1 MKKQVPT
8 EEVEYPC
15 PKCGTY
21 TKPYMHSRDGFA
33 YMICPKCNVQY
44 KTSVAVSANFRKFC
58 SKVGSAPNRSPSYYT
73 SSEEKVRYFLQNR
86 GLLEGLDFFHNA
98 RVGPFKNEKNRK
110 VYYWV
115 DFAIPKYKLIIE
127 VSPSIWHCY
136 SEDTLI
142 LTADGLKSYKELRQ
156 GDLVATLN
164 GRGYLE
170 YQPIKDLKVFSY
182 QGPMLELKMQSID
195 LLVTPTHKIFLRQR
209 HKPWTFRDA
218 SSLPKVFELKRDAK
232 WKGEIFQPPF
242 PVSLKTWLK
251 FLAWYLTEGSVHLE
265 RRKGNY
271 TICITQKTHKQYV
284 ARLLRQLPWK
294 FSYYRDAFTT
304 HNKELFMYL
313 AQFGKSREKFIPKE
327 VKNLPRKYLRLFIKE
342 LLKGDGSGETTFY
355 TSSEKMLSDFIE
367 ISLKAGFACT
377 YSVDTRVTNRF
388 GGPVFKINLTKKYLT
403 PRHERK
409 DSRKWVY
416 YSGKVWC
423 VEVPNHLVYV
433 FRNGKGCWCGNSMWN
448 REEADE
454 RKNIILTNLGWKVIH
469 LDEKDLNQLN
479 KRRKKSK
486 YPKTEK
492 VRELYTIFNC
502 LEEYEIPNG
511 EDKKRRGAKATNK
524 NANPR
529 ERQ

>member
-127 VSPSIWHCY
+127 VSPNVWH
-136 SEDTLI
+136 
-142 LTADGLKSYKELRQ
+142 
-156 GDLVATLN
+156 
-164 GRGYLE
+164 
-170 YQPIKDLKVFSY
+170 
-182 QGPMLELKMQSID
+182 
-195 LLVTPTHKIFLRQR
+195 
-209 HKPWTFRDA
+209 
-218 SSLPKVFELKRDAK
+218 
-232 WKGEIFQPPF
+232 
-242 PVSLKTWLK
+242 
-251 FLAWYLTEGSVHLE
+251 
-265 RRKGNY
+265 
-271 TICITQKTHKQYV
+271 
-284 ARLLRQLPWK
+284 RL
-294 FSYYRDAFTT
+294 
-304 HNKELFMYL
+304 
-313 AQFGKSREKFIPKE
+313 
-327 VKNLPRKYLRLFIKE
+327 
-342 LLKGDGSGETTFY
+342 
-355 TSSEKMLSDFIE
+355 
-367 ISLKAGFACT
+367 
-377 YSVDTRVTNRF
+377 
-388 GGPVFKINLTKKYLT
+388 
-403 PRHERK
+403 
-409 DSRKWVY
+409 
-416 YSGKVWC
+416 
-423 VEVPNHLVYV
+423 
-433 FRNGKGCWCGNSMWN
+433 WN